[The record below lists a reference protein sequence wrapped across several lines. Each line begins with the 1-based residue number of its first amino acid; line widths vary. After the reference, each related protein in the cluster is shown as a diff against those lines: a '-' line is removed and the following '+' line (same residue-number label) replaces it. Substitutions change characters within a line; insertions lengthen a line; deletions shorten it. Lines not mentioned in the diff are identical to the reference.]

1 MTRAIVWCGTLAL
14 GLHAA
19 AGLAQ
24 SLPAAQAAG
33 DAEAG
38 WRAVAQCAEVGAA
51 GRRHACLDD
60 VLRRAG
66 LLKPEREAQA
76 RREDFGRPAE
86 AKSARTVPRVVQPA
100 PPPAPPPAPSPALPA
115 PPAPAGRAPAP
126 ANAAGL
132 RTTIRSARIAGN
144 RKLVVVTADGA
155 VWEQTGSEDF
165 HVLPRA
171 GDAFEIQPGTLGS
184 YRCTFGRSSVYR
196 CRRLD

>member
-66 LLKPEREAQA
+66 LR
-76 RREDFGRPAE
+76 FGQHFPPFKKRLVSALSGKDVRPPA
-86 AKSARTVPRVVQPA
+86 ALRILGSLLAART
-100 PPPAPPPAPSPALPA
+100 
-115 PPAPAGRAPAP
+115 
-126 ANAAGL
+126 
-132 RTTIRSARIAGN
+132 
-144 RKLVVVTADGA
+144 
-155 VWEQTGSEDF
+155 
-165 HVLPRA
+165 PRA
-171 GDAFEIQPGTLGS
+171 
-184 YRCTFGRSSVYR
+184 
-196 CRRLD
+196 

>member
-1 MTRAIVWCGTLAL
+1 MTRAIVWCGSLAL

-24 SLPAAQAAG
+24 SPPVAQAAG

-51 GRRHACLDD
+51 GRRHECLDD

-86 AKSARTVPRVVQPA
+86 AKSARTAPRVVQPA
-100 PPPAPPPAPSPALPA
+100 PPPAPPPAPLPA
-115 PPAPAGRAPAP
+115 PPAPAVHAPAP

-132 RTTIRSARIAGN
+132 RTTVRSARIAGN

-165 HVLPRA
+165 HVLPRP
-171 GDAFEIQPGTLGS
+171 GDAFEIQQGTLGS
-184 YRCTFGRSSVYR
+184 YRCTFGRSSIYR

>member
-100 PPPAPPPAPSPALPA
+100 PAPT
-115 PPAPAGRAPAP
+115 PPAPAVHAPAP
-126 ANAAGL
+126 ANPAGL
-132 RTTIRSARIAGN
+132 RTTVRSAQVAGN
-144 RKLVVVTADGA
+144 RRLVVVTTDGA

>member
-1 MTRAIVWCGTLAL
+1 MTRAIVWCGSLAL

-24 SLPAAQAAG
+24 SPPVAQAAG

-86 AKSARTVPRVVQPA
+86 AKSARTAPRVVQPA
-100 PPPAPPPAPSPALPA
+100 PSPALHA
-115 PPAPAGRAPAP
+115 PPAPAVRAPAP
-126 ANAAGL
+126 ANPAGL
-132 RTTIRSARIAGN
+132 RTTVRSAQVAGN
-144 RKLVVVTADGA
+144 RRLVVVTTDGA

>member
-1 MTRAIVWCGTLAL
+1 MTRAIVWCGSLAL

-24 SLPAAQAAG
+24 SPPVAQAAG

-86 AKSARTVPRVVQPA
+86 AKSARTAPRVVQ
-100 PPPAPPPAPSPALPA
+100 PAPSPALPA
-115 PPAPAGRAPAP
+115 LHAPPAPAVHAPAP
-126 ANAAGL
+126 ANPAGL
-132 RTTIRSARIAGN
+132 RTTVRSAQVAGN
-144 RKLVVVTADGA
+144 RRLVVVTTDGA